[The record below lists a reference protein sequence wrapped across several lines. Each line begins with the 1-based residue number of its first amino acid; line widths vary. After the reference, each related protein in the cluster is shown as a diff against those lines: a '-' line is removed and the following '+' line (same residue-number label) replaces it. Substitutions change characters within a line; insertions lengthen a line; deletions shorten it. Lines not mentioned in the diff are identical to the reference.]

1 MRMLLAL
8 ALAAFSIVAVA
19 PESASADEV
28 KRFEKPDLGLAFDY
42 PAAWSLT
49 QAQPR
54 NVMPNEVF
62 NVQANGNATTAF
74 LMAVYQLPAPVTPDN
89 LDTTFEQFDK
99 QVQAWV
105 AKLPGG
111 TIVEIYDT
119 IIDDADGREYSYE
132 FQINGQTIYGDLI
145 LIPNGDKAVELTQW
159 ASEEEYSDQLD
170 SFDVILGSLV
180 LPWTDTT
187 EDNS

>member
-8 ALAAFSIVAVA
+8 ALAALTLVAVA
-19 PESASADEV
+19 PQWASADEV

-42 PAAWSLT
+42 PNQWSLT

-54 NVMPNEVF
+54 NVLPNELF
-62 NVQANGNATTAF
+62 NVQANGNATTGF
-74 LMAVYQLPAPVTPDN
+74 LVAVYQLPAPVSPDD
-89 LDTTFEQFDK
+89 LETAFEQYD
-99 QVQAWV
+99 QRVQAWV
-105 AKLPGG
+105 ATLPGG

-132 FQINGQTIYGDLI
+132 FQLDGKTIYGDLI
-145 LIPNGDKAVELTQW
+145 IVPNGDKAVELTQW

-170 SFDVILGSLV
+170 AFDVIFGSLV
-180 LPWTDTT
+180 LPWSEPT
-187 EDNS
+187 S